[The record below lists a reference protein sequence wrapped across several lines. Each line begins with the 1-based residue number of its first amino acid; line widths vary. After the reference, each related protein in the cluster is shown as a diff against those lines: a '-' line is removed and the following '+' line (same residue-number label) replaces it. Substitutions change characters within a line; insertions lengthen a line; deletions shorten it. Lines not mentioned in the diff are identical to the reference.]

1 MRGCDGWH
9 PQCFCFVTPV
19 LVDEDEMLKMNE
31 AFMQGEKYT
40 PKGERITEYPAD
52 MYAERTPT
60 MARYGVN

>member
-1 MRGCDGWH
+1 M
-9 PQCFCFVTPV
+9 